1 MATWLQRQVHD
12 GKIAFALT
20 EPVDMKKLNDE
31 IKTVKDR
38 LLEID
43 ALSLQ
48 EREIEERTLELLQLL
63 LTKLNAGETLP
74 ASQTYPLSYQ

>member
-1 MATWLQRQVHD
+1 MATWLQRQVHNS
-12 GKIAFALT
+12 KIAFALT
-20 EPVDMKKLNDE
+20 EPADMKKLNDE

-43 ALSLQ
+43 ALQ
-48 EREIEERTLELLQLL
+48 EREIEERTLEFLQLL

-74 ASQTYPLSYQ
+74 ASQTYPLS